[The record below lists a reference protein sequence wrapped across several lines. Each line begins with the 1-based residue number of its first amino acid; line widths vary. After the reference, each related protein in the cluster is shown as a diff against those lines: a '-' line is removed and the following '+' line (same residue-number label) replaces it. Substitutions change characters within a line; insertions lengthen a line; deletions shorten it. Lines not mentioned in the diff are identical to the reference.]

1 MRWGAD
7 GAVAAGARALDAA
20 PAAAVVGAGGADAQ
34 AASTISEPAS
44 EDDRELAMADD
55 AKIPSAHASSPS
67 PRSLPLRR
75 QIRRTPPAD
84 PSYAGGVS
92 DRDKAELVKTP
103 PGELLGEPPVV
114 ARLVVEI
121 RSDGSRTIAR
131 GAMEDVVTGQRTSVE
146 ARGDSP
152 IQLAI
157 ALARALTQLPRLGAR
172 SAIRGLLGKRRD
184 R

>member
-1 MRWGAD
+1 MKD
-7 GAVAAGARALDAA
+7 GEK
-20 PAAAVVGAGGADAQ
+20 P
-34 AASTISEPAS
+34 
-44 EDDRELAMADD
+44 
-55 AKIPSAHASSPS
+55 
-67 PRSLPLRR
+67 
-75 QIRRTPPAD
+75 
-84 PSYAGGVS
+84 
-92 DRDKAELVKTP
+92 ELVPAP
-103 PGELLGEPPVV
+103 PGELHGEPPVV

-131 GAMEDVVTGQRTSVE
+131 GALEDVVGGQRTAIE

-157 ALARALTQLPRLGAR
+157 ALARSLTQLPRLGAR

>member
-1 MRWGAD
+1 MKDPGNAED
-7 GAVAAGARALDAA
+7 RA
-20 PAAAVVGAGGADAQ
+20 
-34 AASTISEPAS
+34 
-44 EDDRELAMADD
+44 EDRAEIVRA
-55 AKIPSAHASSPS
+55 
-67 PRSLPLRR
+67 
-75 QIRRTPPAD
+75 PPA
-84 PSYAGGVS
+84 
-92 DRDKAELVKTP
+92 ELQ
-103 PGELLGEPPVV
+103 GEPPVV

-131 GAMEDVVTGQRTSVE
+131 GAMEDVASGQRTTIE

-157 ALARALTQLPRLGAR
+157 ALARSLTQLPRLSAR

>member
-1 MRWGAD
+1 
-7 GAVAAGARALDAA
+7 V
-20 PAAAVVGAGGADAQ
+20 
-34 AASTISEPAS
+34 
-44 EDDRELAMADD
+44 
-55 AKIPSAHASSPS
+55 K
-67 PRSLPLRR
+67 
-75 QIRRTPPAD
+75 D
-84 PSYAGGVS
+84 P
-92 DRDKAELVKTP
+92 DKPELVRAP
-103 PGELLGEPPVV
+103 PGELQGEPPVV

-131 GAMEDVVTGQRTSVE
+131 GAMEDVASGQRTTIE

-157 ALARALTQLPRLGAR
+157 ALARSLTQLPRLGAR